1 MSKQPEALELADLL
15 NKKDFALHR
24 QSANELRRLH
34 EEVKCEERRFNG
46 LWEKF
51 AALDKTNQ
59 ELVEALKEIAS
70 WTERYTTPG
79 HPVSMVARKA
89 IAKATGESA

>member
-34 EEVKCEERRFNG
+34 EIN
-46 LWEKF
+46 
-51 AALDKTNQ
+51 A

-79 HPVSMVARKA
+79 QMVLMVARKA
-89 IAKATGESA
+89 IAKATGESK